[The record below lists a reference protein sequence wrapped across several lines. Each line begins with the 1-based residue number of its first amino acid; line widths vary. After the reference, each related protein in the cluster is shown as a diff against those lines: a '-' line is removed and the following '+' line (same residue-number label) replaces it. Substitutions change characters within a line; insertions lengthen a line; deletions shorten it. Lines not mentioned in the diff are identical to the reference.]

1 MVDGPDAVELSTQDL
16 RTVAGFA
23 VACAEEVLPVFEAD
37 RPGDER
43 PRAALEAARAF
54 AAGAERTRLLRT
66 TALGAHAAA
75 REAGTEAGREAARAA
90 GQAAAAAYL
99 HPLARATQVRHIL
112 GAAAHAARAVELLV
126 GGDEAAGDRALEH
139 ARRRATPALVDVLRR
154 YPPAPSSGNRVTR
167 LMSDLDDML
176 RA

>member
-1 MVDGPDAVELSTQDL
+1 MVDAPDAVELSLQDL

-23 VACAEEVLPVFEAD
+23 AACAAEVLAVFEAD
-37 RPGDER
+37 LPGDER

-66 TALGAHAAA
+66 TALAAHAAA
-75 REAGTEAGREAARAA
+75 REAPTEAGRQAARAA

-112 GAAAHAARAVELLV
+112 GAAAHAARAVELLA
-126 GGDEAAGDRALEH
+126 GGDETAGGRALER
-139 ARRRATPALVDVLRR
+139 ARARATTSLVDVLRR

-167 LMSDLDDML
+167 LMSDLDTAL
-176 RA
+176 RS